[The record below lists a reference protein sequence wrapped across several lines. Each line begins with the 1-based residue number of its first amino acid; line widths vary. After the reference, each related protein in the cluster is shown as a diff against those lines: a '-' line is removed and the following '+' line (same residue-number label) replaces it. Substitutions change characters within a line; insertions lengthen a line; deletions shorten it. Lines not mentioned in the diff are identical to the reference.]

1 MKRNSPYWFLL
12 LSGMVLLIQATSV
25 HAGRYRDEIFPTV
38 AVTKDIVYGA
48 ADSWDGQ
55 PCLLK
60 LDLYQPEGDTASSRA
75 AIVWIHGGGFV
86 GGDKGEWPFLTL
98 ATRFAKR
105 GYFCVSINY
114 RLVTP
119 SQFAADPVRSMN
131 EAMYDAKAAVRWLR
145 ANAALCRIDPQR
157 IAIGGGSA
165 GAYTSLHTAYL
176 EEEGSSGSPGYSSE
190 VKAVI
195 DFWGGM
201 VQYSAMESSEAPLM
215 IIHGTADP
223 IVPFINAQMLVQQA
237 TAVGIPYEFHP
248 LEGVGH
254 SAWNDMEQYITWISP
269 FLYTHVIAK
278 PSIIPCLL
286 LLWE

>member
-1 MKRNSPYWFLL
+1 MKQQRYLLFLL
-12 LSGMVLLIQATSV
+12 FIGTFLLFQPNALG
-25 HAGRYRDEIFPTV
+25 AGRYQDEIFPTV
-38 AVTKDIVYGA
+38 SVSKDLVYGA
-48 ADSWDGQ
+48 ADNWDGQ
-55 PCLLK
+55 PCTLK

-75 AIVWIHGGGFV
+75 AMVWIHGGGFV
-86 GGDKGEWPFLTL
+86 GGDKGEWPFATL
-98 ATRFAKR
+98 STRFAKR
-105 GYFCVSINY
+105 GYLCVSINY

-119 SQFAADPVRSMN
+119 SQFALDPVRAMK
-131 EAMYDAKAAVRWLR
+131 EAMYDAKAAVRRLR
-145 ANAALCRIDPQR
+145 ANATLYRIDPQR

-165 GAYTSLHTAYL
+165 GAFTSLHTAYL
-176 EEEGSSGSPGYSSE
+176 EEEGSSGNPGYSSE

-201 VQYSAMESSEAPLM
+201 YQYSAMEKGEAPLM

-237 TAVGIPYEFHP
+237 TAVGIPYAFHP

-254 SAWNDMEQYITWISP
+254 SAWNYMEQYITWITP
-269 FLYTHVIAK
+269 FLYTHVISK
-278 PSIIPCLL
+278 PSVIPGLM